1 MYYFTGRGKAQKD
14 VELNIEDVI
23 NSRPKQDIKAAS
35 EIAEIEEN
43 KAQDEGTTLSEK
55 QIIESENNDPENSII
70 TFSQIEN
77 YLDMLEET
85 DYIKYE
91 ATKEKMKFNKIS
103 KDFEKE
109 LYKDPDFIKKILRRK
124 S

>member
-55 QIIESENNDPENSII
+55 QIIEPENNDSENSII

-109 LYKDPDFIKKILRRK
+109 LYKDPDFIEKIFKKK